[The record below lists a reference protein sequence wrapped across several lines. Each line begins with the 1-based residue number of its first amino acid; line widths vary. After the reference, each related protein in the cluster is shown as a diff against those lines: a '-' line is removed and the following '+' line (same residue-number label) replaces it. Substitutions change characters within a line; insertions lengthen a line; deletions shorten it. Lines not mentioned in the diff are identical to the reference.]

1 MRREVCSVDTAGCYV
16 RSDPAARA
24 GATEAG
30 DGEGRSTDVEHR
42 PRPYADPVS
51 ALVPPADPW
60 VTRWRFAPRV
70 RDVVAVLVAL
80 SFALTWFQTLVAGP
94 SRTDAGGPP
103 AVIQDGIPW
112 SEVRPAHVVAAAVVV
127 AVCLALWWRRSHPVL
142 LCTVTLLATFVLAF
156 DGALFLALLTLA
168 VRRRDR
174 LLVLTSAVAG
184 IAVTSSTLR
193 TTQDG
198 WTLAVTTTVVAVSL
212 CVFVGAFVGARR
224 DLVRSL
230 RERAERAEHEQ
241 VLRAEQARLAER
253 TRIAREMHDVL
264 AHRISLVALHAGGLE
279 VRPDVGAEQV
289 ESSAATIRETAR
301 SALEDLRRVLGVL
314 RAPGTLSAAA
324 SAAELAPQP
333 TLVDVRR
340 LVESSREAG
349 VAAEFRT
356 DVPVHA
362 DVPAELGRTVYRVVQ
377 EGLTNVHKHAPSA
390 QTVVTISGEI
400 GREMLVTVVN
410 ARPSGQPTGLPGA
423 GSGLVGLSERV
434 GLADGTITSGPEPGG
449 GFAVRARLPW
459 AAPDGRPRSGGSGAW
474 TPPDARI
481 VRTPAGTGRGE
492 EA

>member
-1 MRREVCSVDTAGCYV
+1 MSVLA
-16 RSDPAARA
+16 PAA
-24 GATEAG
+24 
-30 DGEGRSTDVEHR
+30 
-42 PRPYADPVS
+42 
-51 ALVPPADPW
+51 ADPW

-70 RDVVAVLVAL
+70 RDVIAIAVAL
-80 SFALTWFQTLVAGP
+80 FFALAWLHAVVVGP
-94 SRTDAGGPP
+94 ARTQPGGPP
-103 AVIQDGIPW
+103 
-112 SEVRPAHVVAAAVVV
+112 VVV
-127 AVCLALWWRRSHPVL
+127 DDLGWWSQIGLREALSALVVLVNCLALWWRRSHPVL
-142 LCTVTLLATFVLAF
+142 LCIVSLAVAFLMAF
-156 DGALFLALLTLA
+156 DGALLFALLTLA

-174 LLVLTSAVAG
+174 LLVLMSVVAG
-184 IAVTSSTLR
+184 VAGTSSSLR
-193 TTQDG
+193 TTFDG
-198 WTLAVTTTVVAVSL
+198 LGVALTTAVVSVTL

-224 DLVRSL
+224 DLVTSL

-241 VLRAEQARLAER
+241 VLRSEQARLAER

-279 VRPDVGAEQV
+279 VRPDVGPEQV
-289 ESSAATIRETAR
+289 EATAATIRETAR

-314 RAPGTLSAAA
+314 RAPGTTSSAT

-340 LVESSREAG
+340 LVDSTREAG
-349 VAAEFRT
+349 VSAEFRT

-377 EGLTNVHKHAPSA
+377 EALTNVHKHAPSA
-390 QTVVTISGEI
+390 QTVVTVSGEV
-400 GREMLVTVVN
+400 GREMLVSVVN
-410 ARPSGQPTGLPGA
+410 ARPHGRSAGLPGA

-459 AAPDGRPRSGGSGAW
+459 PAPDGQPRSASPGW

-481 VRTPAGTGRGE
+481 VPSPAGSGRGE
-492 EA
+492 DG

>member
-1 MRREVCSVDTAGCYV
+1 MAIVLSLATV
-16 RSDPAARA
+16 PAWFHALVHGPAR
-24 GATEAG
+24 TEAAG
-30 DGEGRSTDVEHR
+30 
-42 PRPYADPVS
+42 P
-51 ALVPPADPW
+51 LVLTGAELDLAA
-60 VTRWRFAPRV
+60 VGV
-70 RDVVAVLVAL
+70 RHVLPLLVAV
-80 SFALTWFQTLVAGP
+80 
-94 SRTDAGGPP
+94 
-103 AVIQDGIPW
+103 
-112 SEVRPAHVVAAAVVV
+112 AACA
-127 AVCLALWWRRSHPVL
+127 ALWWRRRHPVL
-142 LCTVTLLATFVLAF
+142 VCAIALAVALVLAF
-156 DGALFLALLTLA
+156 DGAVFFALLTVA

-174 LLVLTSAVAG
+174 LLVLLSLVAFV
-184 IAVTSSTLR
+184 AVTSTSLR
-193 TTQDG
+193 TSTDG
-198 WTLAVTTTVVAVSL
+198 WGLALTAGAVAVAL

-289 ESSAATIRETAR
+289 EATAATIRETSRA
-301 SALEDLRRVLGVL
+301 ALEDLRRVLGVL
-314 RAPGTLSAAA
+314 RTPGTGSAAA

-340 LVESSREAG
+340 LVESTREAG

-377 EGLTNVHKHAPSA
+377 EALTNVHKHAPSA
-390 QTVVTISGEI
+390 QTVVTVSGEV
-400 GREMLVTVVN
+400 GREMLVSVVN
-410 ARPSGQPTGLPGA
+410 ARPRGASTGLPGA

-434 GLADGTITSGPEPGG
+434 GLADGTITSGPEPDG

-459 AAPDGRPRSGGSGAW
+459 PVPGGGAGRGSGAAW

-481 VRTPAGTGRGE
+481 THAPAVGGRAQE
-492 EA
+492 R